1 MQPVLDAW
9 AAEKADFPNY
19 DSGSDGPKATD
30 ELLTD
35 DGGRA
40 WRPDDSGGPDMFL
53 HISALQSAG
62 IDPDNIRKGDRLT
75 FDVESTRDGKT
86 KAGNVRQG

>member
-9 AAEKADFPNY
+9 AAVKVDFPNY

-40 WRPDDSGGPDMFL
+40 WRPVHLSSEPK
-53 HISALQSAG
+53 
-62 IDPDNIRKGDRLT
+62 P
-75 FDVESTRDGKT
+75 
-86 KAGNVRQG
+86 